1 MITSPRLLVLTV
13 GLGLVASS
21 LSAADRQRCGTRVVS
36 DTEADAIEAELQ
48 TKGRRPVSSI
58 SIPTYVHVITK
69 GTGFANGDVP
79 DNMIRAQMSVL
90 NNAFAGYTGGA
101 PTGFSFNL
109 VRVTR
114 TVNERWH
121 NMLIQSR
128 EEREAKAA
136 LRQGGAGTLNIY
148 VTAGGGYLGWATFPS
163 SYNSQPNQD
172 GIVVDFRSL
181 PHGPYADY
189 SEGDTATHEVGH
201 WLSLYHTFQGGCT
214 PKNDYVSDTPAERGP
229 AFGCPVGR
237 DTCTTSTYPGI
248 DPIDNFMDYT
258 DDSCMFVFTG
268 GQVTRMKSAWAAFR
282 QQ

>member
-1 MITSPRLLVLTV
+1 MTIAPRLIALC
-13 GLGLVASS
+13 LGFSLVASP
-21 LSAADRQRCGTRVVS
+21 LFAAGQRCGTRNVT
-36 DTEADAIEAELQ
+36 DNEAATIEQQIQA
-48 TKGRRPVSSI
+48 KGRKPVASVGI
-58 SIPTYVHVITK
+58 ATYVHVISK
-69 GTGFANGDVP
+69 GAGFENGDVP
-79 DNMIRAQMSVL
+79 DQMIHAQMTVL

-109 VRVTR
+109 VGITR

-136 LRQGGAGTLNIY
+136 LRQGGAQTLNIY
-148 VTAGGGYLGWATFPS
+148 LTAGGGYLGWATFPS
-163 SYNSQPNQD
+163 SYSSQPNQD
-172 GIVVDFRSL
+172 GVVVDFRSL
-181 PHGPYADY
+181 PHGPYAEY

-214 PKNDYVSDTPAERGP
+214 PNNDYVTDTTAERGP

-237 DTCTTSTYPGI
+237 DTCTKSTYAGI
-248 DPIDNFMDYT
+248 DPVENFMDYT
-258 DDSCMFVFTG
+258 DDACMFLFTN
-268 GQVTRMKSAWAAFR
+268 GQVGRMKSAWTAFR